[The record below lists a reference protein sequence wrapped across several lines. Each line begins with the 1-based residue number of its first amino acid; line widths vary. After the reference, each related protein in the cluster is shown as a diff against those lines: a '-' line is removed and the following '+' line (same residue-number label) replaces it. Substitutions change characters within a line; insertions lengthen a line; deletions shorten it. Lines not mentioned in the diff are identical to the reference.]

1 MGSGLAQLPLLS
13 LKGTRSWLKEGKKQL
28 PETPLWP
35 KQDVEND
42 KGGNETGG
50 YMAPGTAPSGPRGW
64 GTQKTSFC
72 TFLSPKL
79 FSYPTQVRANTHTH
93 TESVTKAPLQLC
105 PTANKHHPPLKKK
118 TPIQGA
124 PHWIKT
130 EIPARHRASPSTFS
144 HAWKP
149 SPVDLINWGPFYPQR
164 EGSVLLTFG
173 DTQQRPLISL
183 SEAGSKRLEPSSS
196 NEKAR
201 KI

>member
-118 TPIQGA
+118 PQSRELPTGLKLRYRRGTEQA
-124 PHWIKT
+124 PV
-130 EIPARHRASPSTFS
+130 PSAMHGNQALWT
-144 HAWKP
+144 
-149 SPVDLINWGPFYPQR
+149 
-164 EGSVLLTFG
+164 
-173 DTQQRPLISL
+173 
-183 SEAGSKRLEPSSS
+183 
-196 NEKAR
+196 
-201 KI
+201 